1 MPKVCYIKPNR
12 TKPRRY
18 TEKDAGRI
26 VCRVLSQGGDAVKLR
41 QEIEKCVDL
50 CDKERIRQTI
60 NQILQAAIA
69 LSILLSTLLAAVTG
83 IAVILSRIPFGRL
96 LLPLLNRLTR
106 TQQAL
111 EQGRTIEGLARRVL
125 DELGPPRGGI

>member
-1 MPKVCYIKPNR
+1 MPKVCINRPNR
-12 TKPRRY
+12 TRERKF

-26 VCRVLSQGGDAVKLR
+26 VCRVLSEGGDPVKLR
-41 QEIEKCVDL
+41 QEIEKCIDL
-50 CDKERIRQTI
+50 CDKERIRQQI

-106 TQQAL
+106 AQQAL
-111 EQGRTIEGLARRVL
+111 ESGRTIEGIARRIL
-125 DELGPPRGGI
+125 DELGPPRI